1 MKLHRLLLVAAFL
14 VAVAGTSYAMS
25 DGNYDPDDMGCKQEG
40 NAFDPAN
47 DPDGTHDPHASP
59 DHCQALRIGA
69 GTDANPK
76 FVRVGLDH
84 EEPGPGGFAGG
95 HNPHHGTAYVGS
107 PGEEILQV
115 HYGTGI
121 TQAILVDVLFF
132 GPGED
137 GPLSDDHDQPEL
149 EIEQMNPDNAEH
161 IDQNPPNELHVFFG
175 ADDNLE
181 SGEHDGV
188 PEQNCEDDGAGG
200 EICYDNT
207 DLANGPSDGGEI
219 RLDVTPNQDDPAANI
234 DPGNPDNVAPAAYA
248 GMGACVDGICFNAG
262 TGERQVY
269 DGGQPGTVYLDDATA
284 DDYKDTDDYCSY
296 DNEGNCV
303 REVHDQQQ
311 DFYSRPGINIYADPD
326 PQDSSLGPF
335 DGSTNTHVGTGG
347 IKILGVSV
355 IDAQDPTGMGSAQ
368 RDGTL
373 RGGSIPTR
381 GYLGGW
387 LGTKLGGAWT
397 SMLTRIGELLSG
409 HVLPRIGNVAPG
421 EFSGA
426 SNGLAETVG
435 LSPKTR
441 LHDVRQGAP
450 TLLEQGAHPA
460 IAPAVAGNSTPA
472 FTMNVDPQVLEGAT
486 AQAGTKLGL

>member
-1 MKLHRLLLVAAFL
+1 MRLRRSLFAAAFL

-25 DGNYDPDDMGCKQEG
+25 DGNYDPEDMGCKPEG

-47 DPDGTHDPHASP
+47 DPDGVHDPHANP
-59 DHCQALRIGA
+59 DRCQTLRIGA

-107 PGEEILQV
+107 PGEEILEV

-137 GPLSDDHDQPEL
+137 GPLSDDHDRPEL
-149 EIEQMNPDNAEH
+149 EIKQFNPENAEH
-161 IDQNPPNELHVFFG
+161 IDQNPPKEVHAFFG

-188 PEQNCEDDGAGG
+188 PEQNCEDDGMGG
-200 EICYDNT
+200 EVCYDNT

-219 RLDVTPNQDDPAANI
+219 RVDVTPDQDDPASNV
-234 DPGNPDNVAPAAYA
+234 DPGNPDNVAPGAYA
-248 GMGACVDGICFNAG
+248 GTGACVDGICFNAG

-311 DFYSRPGINIYADPD
+311 DFSSRPGVNIYADPD

-335 DGSTNTHVGTGG
+335 DGSTNTHIGTGG
-347 IKILGVSV
+347 IKIFGVSV
-355 IDAQDPTGMGSAQ
+355 VDAQNPTAVGSSAVLAVSMQHRMQGFFLALARTPGMLSLPNIGSAASVGEAID
-368 RDGTL
+368 RDVLHQGAALSSPAAIQGWHGKATRQHGPVAATKAASAGVL
-373 RGGSIPTR
+373 VLGSSGVDEALEIAALVPTPLSTVVMPAV
-381 GYLGGW
+381 GLGG
-387 LGTKLGGAWT
+387 
-397 SMLTRIGELLSG
+397 
-409 HVLPRIGNVAPG
+409 
-421 EFSGA
+421 
-426 SNGLAETVG
+426 
-435 LSPKTR
+435 
-441 LHDVRQGAP
+441 
-450 TLLEQGAHPA
+450 
-460 IAPAVAGNSTPA
+460 
-472 FTMNVDPQVLEGAT
+472 
-486 AQAGTKLGL
+486 